1 MVIMQI
7 NSELAKQH
15 GGGHGGLRYCGI
27 AVSCFSSGI
36 SVIWILMCGIAVSSS
51 PAAVCGVSSFLLTV
65 FGKRRSFTV
74 LPAVPFICTL
84 LSNTAG

>member
-1 MVIMQI
+1 MKI
-7 NSELAKQH
+7 NSELPKQH

-27 AVSCFSSGI
+27 ELFFKSLI
-36 SVIWILMCGIAVSSS
+36 LILMCGIAVSSS
-51 PAAVCGVSSFLLTV
+51 PAVVCGDSSFLLTV